1 MESVLQKGGDVV
13 GRGGGVGMLEDGGGI
28 TYYDREVV

>member
-13 GRGGGVGMLEDGGGI
+13 GRRGGVGMLEDGGSI
-28 TYYDREVV
+28 IYHDKEVV